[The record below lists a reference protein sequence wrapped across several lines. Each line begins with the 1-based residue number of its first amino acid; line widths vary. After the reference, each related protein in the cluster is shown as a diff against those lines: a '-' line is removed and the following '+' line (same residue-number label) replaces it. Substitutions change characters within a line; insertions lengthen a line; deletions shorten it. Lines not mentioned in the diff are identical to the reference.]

1 MKYQMKVGGIYN
13 VPTADYYA
21 ESDEELDSF
30 ENVVPGSTGMVL
42 TESGLKIK
50 MYHSSGKWIEI

>member
-50 MYHSSGKWIEI
+50 MYHSSGKGSEI